1 MKACSLEEISLE
13 GQTSM
18 FPSTLSQKQKKKKT
32 QKTKNKKKKTNSH
45 QPKSVPSKVT

>member
-18 FPSTLSQKQKKKKT
+18 FPSTLSQKQKKKK
-32 QKTKNKKKKTNSH
+32 NKKQKKQTPTN
-45 QPKSVPSKVT
+45 QKVYQVK

>member
-18 FPSTLSQKQKKKKT
+18 FPSTLSQKQKN
-32 QKTKNKKKKTNSH
+32 KNKKKTTNR
-45 QPKSVPSKVT
+45 KV

>member
-32 QKTKNKKKKTNSH
+32 QKTKNKKKKQTPTN
-45 QPKSVPSKVT
+45 QKVYQVK

>member
-18 FPSTLSQKQKKKKT
+18 FPSTLSQKQKKK
-32 QKTKNKKKKTNSH
+32 NKKQKKQTPTN
-45 QPKSVPSKVT
+45 QKVYQVK